1 MGQRGPQPG
10 SGGRPKKP
18 LADKVLE
25 GNPGKRPLKL
35 LDLPKLEGAEV
46 PPPREYLAAR
56 QYGGKDLY
64 VVEIYTDAW
73 AWLKKHKCEAA
84 VSAQVLERY
93 AMSAARWI
101 QCEEA
106 ISEFGFLAKHPTT
119 GAPIQSPF
127 VAMSQSFM
135 KQTNSQWAQI
145 YQVVREH
152 CSTVFEER
160 SPQDNVMEALLS
172 ARRNA

>member
-10 SGGRPKKP
+10 CGGRPKKP

-25 GNPGKRPLKL
+25 GNPGRRPLTKIG
-35 LDLPKLEGAEV
+35 LPALEGADM

-56 QYGGKDLY
+56 QHGGKDLRA
-64 VVEIYTDAW
+64 VEIYTETW
-73 AWLKKHKCEAA
+73 IWLQRHNCEA
-84 VSAQVLERY
+84 VLSRQGLERY

-106 ISEFGFLAKHPTT
+106 ISEFGLLAKHPTT

-135 KQTNSQWAQI
+135 KQTNSQWGQI
-145 YQVVREH
+145 YQVVREN
-152 CSTVFEER
+152 CTSVYEGR
-160 SPQDNVMEALLS
+160 SPQDAVMEALLS
-172 ARRNA
+172 ARRGG

>member
-25 GNPGKRPLKL
+25 GNPGKRPLRVI
-35 LDLPKLEGAEV
+35 DPAVLEGTDM
-46 PPPREYLAAR
+46 PPPSQYLSER
-56 QYGGKDLY
+56 QKGGKDLY
-64 VVEIYTDAW
+64 AVEIYTETW
-73 AWLKKHKCEAA
+73 AWLKRHKCEAV
-84 VSAQVLERY
+84 VSPQVLERY

-106 ISEFGFLAKHPTT
+106 ISTYGFLSKHPTT
-119 GAPIQSPF
+119 GAPIPSPF

-135 KQTNSQWAQI
+135 KQANNQWSQI
-145 YQVVREH
+145 YQVVREN
-152 CSTVFEER
+152 CSFVFEGS
-160 SPQDNVMEALLS
+160 SPQDNVMEALLT